1 MSTYQKGILLKHPAG
16 KHPEG
21 KVKSSKMRR
30 TLLTFVAMGLLFALL
45 LPDGGVWGKAYYRW
59 TDEQG
64 TVQISDEP
72 PTRGKYE
79 KIIIPDRRETPSAET
94 IGEKPR
100 EEAAA
105 DDDPV
110 KRRQE
115 AVVKELE
122 EMVAHY
128 SEVGGIT
135 AGKMEALKE
144 AVVIVKKAKMDGTE
158 KDDEFYLKIE
168 ELVRAIK
175 DHTMIIGRVHRLLR
189 EAKAMKGFPVPPPE
203 EGTE

>member
-1 MSTYQKGILLKHPAG
+1 
-16 KHPEG
+16 
-21 KVKSSKMRR
+21 MRQ
-30 TLLTFVAMGLLFALL
+30 TVFTFLAIGFLVALF
-45 LPDGGVWGKAYYRW
+45 LPDGGIWGKAYYRW
-59 TDEQG
+59 TNEQG
-64 TVQISDEP
+64 TIQISDEP
-72 PTRGKYE
+72 PKGGKYE
-79 KIIIPDRRETPSAET
+79 TIILPDSREGSSAEAV
-94 IGEKPR
+94 GEKPP
-100 EEAAA
+100 EEPAANE
-105 DDDPV
+105 DPV
-110 KRRQE
+110 KKRQE
-115 AVVKELE
+115 EVVKRLE

-144 AVVIVKKAKMDGTE
+144 AALIVKKAKMDGTE